1 MGNTRRKP
9 VVTAPVTRRR
19 KPAKTPEERENQLI
33 AAAVNL
39 AERQIED
46 GSASAQVVTHF
57 LKLGSTRERMEQDK
71 LRAEH
76 ELLMKRIETA
86 DATKHV
92 EELYSEA
99 LNAMRV
105 YSGQEVEGVE
115 IVEEGYYDG

>member
-19 KPAKTPEERENQLI
+19 KPATTPEERENQLI
-33 AAAVNL
+33 AAAVDL